1 MRSYR
6 PPALSTSPGYRDVSL
21 PTLCLSYRKAQ
32 PGKTSALEYRYPHG
46 SLARPVELGQEDA
59 LPASEVQP
67 TTPHQQMLRPP
78 EEAGQEVRV
87 AVALGMLEAHVE
99 GLYQCL
105 ARSSE
110 VESHVGVVVLVDGD
124 TCGRMGGGDHAKPL
138 LHTRLPN
145 RAAYLLCYRHELV
158 ARPGPNRYVAEYH
171 GPPFV

>member
-46 SLARPVELGQEDA
+46 SLARPVKLGQKDA
-59 LPASEVQP
+59 LPAPEVQL

-87 AVALGMLEAHVE
+87 AVALDVLKAHVE
-99 GLYQCL
+99 GRYQCL
-105 ARSSE
+105 ARGSE
-110 VESHVGVVVLVDGD
+110 VAPHVGVVVLVDGD
-124 TCGRMGGGDHAKPL
+124 TCGRMGGGDHAYPL
-138 LHTRLPN
+138 PPPRLAN
-145 RAAYLLCYRHELV
+145 RAAYLLCY
-158 ARPGPNRYVAEYH
+158 
-171 GPPFV
+171 